1 MIVKNGRQ
9 TAVSSDTG
17 ERDEALILLKLLAH
31 DLRWAIVKS
40 LATTDMRVGEIV
52 AGVQQPTNLVSYHLK
67 KLRDGN
73 VVNAH
78 RSNADARD
86 VYYALD
92 FDRVRDA
99 LKLVGTAVS
108 LFPAGITD
116 SLPVRVV
123 FVCTDGSL
131 RSRMAAAIA
140 HKLNQQMER
149 SLIESYIGGITLAP
163 LHPET
168 AHILRLL
175 DLDEHHTPLR
185 HIDEFNAD
193 NIDFAVT
200 VCDQVRDMY
209 PAFPPDV
216 KRMHWSIPPPS
227 PMQDPEARQQAYE
240 ETYKLIEDR
249 IIYFLESV
257 QALTAEEDDNND
269 G

>member
-1 MIVKNGRQ
+1 MTNKPDHQ
-9 TAVSSDTG
+9 
-17 ERDEALILLKLLAH
+17 DEALILLKLLAH

-99 LKLVGTAVS
+99 LKLVGTSVS
-108 LFPAGITD
+108 LFPQGLTQE
-116 SLPVRVV
+116 LPIRIV

-140 HKLNQQMER
+140 YKLNEQLDQNC
-149 SLIESYIGGITLAP
+149 IESYIGGITLAP

-175 DLDEHHTPLR
+175 DLDVHHTPLR
-185 HIDEFNAD
+185 HIDEFNSD
-193 NIDFAVT
+193 NVDYAIT

-209 PAFPPDV
+209 PAFQPDL
-216 KRMHWSIPPPS
+216 KRMHWSIPPPA
-227 PMQDPEARQQAYE
+227 PMQDPEARQSAYR

-249 IIYFLESV
+249 IVYFINSI
-257 QALTAEEDDNND
+257 QALTETQDDETAS
-269 G
+269 

>member
-1 MIVKNGRQ
+1 LSKKTEHQ
-9 TAVSSDTG
+9 
-17 ERDEALILLKLLAH
+17 DEALILLKLLAH
-31 DLRWAIVKS
+31 DLRWAVVKS

-86 VYYALD
+86 VYYTLD
-92 FDRVRDA
+92 FDRVREA
-99 LKLVGTAVS
+99 LKLVGKSVS
-108 LFPAGITD
+108 LFSQGLPAN
-116 SLPVRVV
+116 LPVRIV

-140 HKLNQQMER
+140 YKLNEQLEGNY
-149 SLIESYIGGITLAP
+149 IESYIGGLTLAP

-168 AHILRLL
+168 AHILRQLNL
-175 DLDEHHTPLR
+175 DVHHTPLR
-185 HIDEFNAD
+185 HIDEFNTD
-193 NIDFAVT
+193 NVDFAIT

-209 PAFPPDV
+209 PAFPPDL

-227 PMQDPEARQQAYE
+227 PMQDPEARQEAYR

-249 IIYFLESV
+249 IVYFIESL
-257 QALTAEEDDNND
+257 QRLTAVEDDD
-269 G
+269 AAS